1 MSWIAQLAPPV
12 AILAIAVVAIW
23 AYERGLHER
32 IFGMS
37 EDKIAEGIAES
48 IKSQPVVM
56 LELFVIT
63 GAYIQVAQIQVPGA
77 ESVGSPT
84 FELLRVIAGTLTI
97 CMLLLI
103 FIWLELVSLAG
114 E

>member
-1 MSWIAQLAPPV
+1 MSWIAQLVPPLAIV
-12 AILAIAVVAIW
+12 AIAFGAIW
-23 AYERGLHER
+23 AYDRGLHER
-32 IFGMS
+32 VFGMP

-56 LELFVIT
+56 TELLLI
-63 GAYIQVAQIQVPGA
+63 ALMYIQIAQIQVPGA
-77 ESVGSPT
+77 QDVRTPT
-84 FELLRVIAGTLTI
+84 FELLRVIAGTLTV
-97 CMLLLI
+97 CMLVLI